1 MSAELRGGRR
11 RIATVLVASLGL
23 VTLLYL
29 LVNFAYIRA
38 RGLGGIAG
46 TDVVAAD
53 LAERAAGAGGAVLI
67 SFLVAVSALTS
78 ANGTSIT
85 AAPPTYA
92 LGSRFPQLG
101 WLGRGSP
108 GGHTPRNAL
117 LVPRATAEPKNVSE
131 GTLVAV
137 RDHLGEG

>member
-38 RGLGGIAG
+38 LGLGGIAG

-53 LAERAAGAGGAVLI
+53 LAERAAGSGGAVLT
-67 SFLVAVSALTS
+67 SFLIAVSPPTS
-78 ANGTSIT
+78 ANG
-85 AAPPTYA
+85 PPTPRSPATYA
-92 LGSRFPQLG
+92 LGSSCAQLD
-101 WLGRGSP
+101 
-108 GGHTPRNAL
+108 
-117 LVPRATAEPKNVSE
+117 VPARWDP
-131 GTLVAV
+131 
-137 RDHLGEG
+137 

>member
-38 RGLGGIAG
+38 LGLGGIAG

-53 LAERAAGAGGAVLI
+53 LAERAAGSGGAVLI

-78 ANGTSIT
+78 ATGTSIT
-85 AAPPTYA
+85 GARTTYA
-92 LGSRFPQLG
+92 LGSSFAQLG
-101 WLGRGSP
+101 WLGRWSP
-108 GGHTPRNAL
+108 GGHTTRNDL
-117 LVPRATAEPKNVSE
+117 LDRQSTRPNSSQ
-131 GTLVAV
+131 
-137 RDHLGEG
+137 

>member
-38 RGLGGIAG
+38 LGLGGIAG

-53 LAERAAGAGGAVLI
+53 LAERAAGSGGAVLI
-67 SFLVAVSALTS
+67 SFLVAFSALTS
-78 ANGTSIT
+78 AKD
-85 AAPPTYA
+85 
-92 LGSRFPQLG
+92 RK
-101 WLGRGSP
+101 R
-108 GGHTPRNAL
+108 
-117 LVPRATAEPKNVSE
+117 VVS
-131 GTLVAV
+131 GKSGAV
-137 RDHLGEG
+137 RVDLGGRSIIKKQKKDSSKIECR

>member
-1 MSAELRGGRR
+1 MSAELLGGRR

-38 RGLGGIAG
+38 LGLGGIAG

-53 LAERAAGAGGAVLI
+53 LAERAAGSGGAVLI

-78 ANGTSIT
+78 ANGPSIT
-85 AAPPTYA
+85 GARTTYA
-92 LGSRFPQLG
+92 QS
-101 WLGRGSP
+101 GRASC
-108 GGHTPRNAL
+108 RER
-117 LVPRATAEPKNVSE
+117 VWQSV
-131 GTLVAV
+131 
-137 RDHLGEG
+137 